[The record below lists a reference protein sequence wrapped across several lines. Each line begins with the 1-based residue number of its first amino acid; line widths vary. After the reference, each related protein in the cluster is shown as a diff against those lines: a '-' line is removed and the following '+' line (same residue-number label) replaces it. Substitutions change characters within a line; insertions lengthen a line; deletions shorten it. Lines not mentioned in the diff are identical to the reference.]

1 MIKAFKIS
9 LICFT
14 FLGLGSLAAQ
24 PMTMVDYNTK
34 LQVADQ
40 AASEGDYYGAIEWY
54 TKAFEE
60 SKDLN
65 LQLAIADLYVLARD
79 FNKAEKIYDRILKRD
94 KKREYEDIRIDFAK
108 VLKSQGKY
116 REALSEYNTIL
127 GDAEA
132 TDSLKA
138 IARFELKGIEMMDNL
153 APNLEAIVNYLPGK
167 VNSGSAETSPAIG
180 PDGSLYFSSF
190 NRKKEIILD
199 GSEKDYH
206 AKLFTAEKNDKG
218 EYDKITALP
227 ENINRT
233 EFNTAGAAFSRDGK
247 RMYFTRALLQNNNI
261 ESSTLFVSTRGDA
274 GWSAPREITE
284 LKGDFIVKHPYVGE
298 LFGNEV
304 LFFSSNM
311 LGGLGGYDLF
321 YSQIKG
327 DSYGIPTNLG
337 NVINT
342 AADEVSPYYNN
353 GTLYFSSN
361 GHPNIGGFDIFYANW
376 NGFNWEGLT
385 NIGFNYNSAY
395 DDLFFRFNESGSSG
409 FLVSNRPNKDKQKM
423 KGSDSCC
430 DDIYGVYI
438 RELVID
444 LLSTVEDQNG
454 ALNGA
459 NVEVY
464 DLTLGGYPETKTNF
478 NGNVFNFPL
487 LADRNYK
494 AIFKKEGYFP
504 DTITFNTNGIV
515 EDKTIKRTIK
525 LKADPD
531 YGKDEVEIVTIN
543 QAIRLNNIYYNYDK
557 SDILPDAEEDLNT
570 LLELMEDYPD
580 MVIELS
586 SHTDARGDDG
596 YNQKLS
602 QRRAESAKNWL
613 IAKGVNKDRIKPV
626 GYGEKV
632 ILNKCA
638 NNVRCTDAEHRI
650 NRRTEFKIIAGPQTI
665 EIKKEIFKDKG
676 GDRTGETAPRGKN

>member
-1 MIKAFKIS
+1 MIKALKITLVFILS
-9 LICFT
+9 WNVQQAF
-14 FLGLGSLAAQ
+14 AQ
-24 PMTMVDYNTK
+24 PMKTVDYNTK
-34 LQVADQ
+34 LMVADK

-65 LQLAIADLYVLARD
+65 LQLAIADLYILVRD

-94 KKREYEDIRIDFAK
+94 KKKEYEDIRIDFAK
-108 VLKSQGKY
+108 TLKSQGKY
-116 REALSEYNTIL
+116 RDALKEFNTIL
-127 GDAEA
+127 EDAES

-138 IARFELKGIEMMDNL
+138 MARFELKGIEMMDNL
-153 APNLEAIVNYLPGK
+153 APNLEAIVNFLPGK
-167 VNSGSAETSPAIG
+167 VNSGSAESAPAIG

-199 GSEKDYH
+199 GSENDYH
-206 AKLFTAEKNDKG
+206 AKIYNADKNDKG
-218 EYDKITALP
+218 EYDKVTELP
-227 ENINRT
+227 ESINRP
-233 EFNTAGAAFSRDGK
+233 EFNAAGVAFSRDGK
-247 RMYFTRALLQNNNI
+247 RMYFTRAVLQNNNI
-261 ESSTLFVSTRGDA
+261 ETSTLFVSNRSDE
-274 GWSAPREITE
+274 GWGAPREIAE
-284 LKGDFIVKHPYVGE
+284 LKGEYIIKHPYVGE

-311 LGGLGGYDLF
+311 LGGLGGFDLY
-321 YSQIKG
+321 YSTIKG
-327 DSYGIPTNLG
+327 DTYGLPTNLG
-337 NVINT
+337 TVVNT
-342 AADEVSPYYNN
+342 PADEVSPYYNN

-361 GHPNIGGFDIFYANW
+361 GHPNMGGFDIFYATW

-385 NIGFNYNSAY
+385 NIGFNYNTAY
-395 DDLFFRFNESGSSG
+395 DDIFLRFNESGSSG

-430 DDIYGVYI
+430 DDIYSVYI

-444 LLSTVEDQNG
+444 LLATIEDQNG

-459 NVEVY
+459 NGEVY
-464 DLTLGGYPETKTNF
+464 DLTLGGYPDTKSNF
-478 NGNVFNFPL
+478 NGNIFNFPL
-487 LADRNYK
+487 QADRSYK

-504 DTITFNTNGIV
+504 DTITFNTNGILDDYTV
-515 EDKTIKRTIK
+515 KKTIK
-525 LKADPD
+525 LKQDPN

-543 QAIRLNNIYYNYDK
+543 QPIRLNNIYYNYDK
-557 SDILPDAEEDLNT
+557 SDILPDAEQDLST
-570 LLELMEDYPD
+570 LVDLMEDYPD

-602 QRRAESAKNWL
+602 QRRADSAKAWL
-613 IAKGVNKDRIKPV
+613 VAKGINKDRIKPV

-632 ILNKCA
+632 ILNRCA

-650 NRRTEFKIIAGPQTI
+650 NRRTEFKIIAGPQSI
-665 EIKKEIFKDKG
+665 EIKKEVFKDKG
-676 GDRTGETAPRGKN
+676 GDRTGESAPRGKN

>member
-1 MIKAFKIS
+1 MIKALKIS
-9 LICFT
+9 LICFS
-14 FLGLGSLAAQ
+14 FWGAGSLVAQ

-34 LQVADQ
+34 LQVADL

-108 VLKSQGKY
+108 ALKSQGKY
-116 REALSEYNTIL
+116 KEALGEYNTIL
-127 GDAEA
+127 ADAEA

-153 APNLEAIVNYLPGK
+153 APNLEAIVNFLPGK

-227 ENINRT
+227 ESINRP

-274 GWSAPREITE
+274 GWSAPREIGE
-284 LKGDFIVKHPYVGE
+284 LKGDFIIKHPYVGE

-311 LGGLGGYDLF
+311 LGGMGGYDLY

-327 DSYGIPTNLG
+327 DSYGIATNLG
-337 NVINT
+337 NVVNT
-342 AADEVSPYYNN
+342 PADEVSPYYNN

-444 LLSTVEDQNG
+444 LLATVEDQNG
-454 ALNGA
+454 SLNGA
-459 NVEVY
+459 NAEVY
-464 DLTLGGYPETKTNF
+464 DLTLGGYPETKSNF
-478 NGNVFNFPL
+478 NGNIFNFPL

-525 LKADPD
+525 LKVDPD
-531 YGKDEVEIVTIN
+531 FGKDEVEIVTIN
-543 QAIRLNNIYYNYDK
+543 QPIRLNNIYYNYDK

-602 QRRAESAKNWL
+602 QRRAESAKTWL
-613 IAKGVNKDRIKPV
+613 TAKGVNKDRIKPV